1 MSTMRR
7 TKQKRNGDGA
17 MASILVIGSQGT
29 VGCPLVR
36 ELRKRKH
43 EVVTADTRHGK
54 ESSHLRCDISKYRQV
69 EKLFD
74 EGSFEYVYNL
84 AAEFGRKN
92 GEDYYEQLWETNV
105 IGLKNI
111 LRLQEQKKFR
121 LIHFSSS
128 EIYGELKTADGFL
141 KEEVSEQ
148 LPLKQNNDYAISKW
162 VNELQIKNSMETQ
175 QTETL
180 IVRLFNAYGPGEY
193 FTPYRS
199 VVTQFVY
206 KALHDLPYE
215 VYLKYYRVFM
225 YIDDLIPTLC
235 NIADR
240 FRAGKTYNIGGEEYV
255 EVKKVSDMILN
266 YLQKDDSLVKY
277 LDVDVHNVVSKRP
290 DIAKAKADLG
300 HRPVTPLTVGIP
312 LTIEWQRKQM
322 HES

>member
-1 MSTMRR
+1 MV
-7 TKQKRNGDGA
+7 
-17 MASILVIGSQGT
+17 SILVIGSQGT
-29 VGCPLVR
+29 IGRPLVR
-36 ELRKRKH
+36 ELINRGHK
-43 EVVTADTRHGK
+43 VTTADTRH
-54 ESSHLRCDISKYRQV
+54 SSDPNHTRCDISKYRQV
-69 EKLFD
+69 ERLFD
-74 EGSFEYVYNL
+74 VGGLEYVFNL

-111 LRLQEQKKFR
+111 LKMQEQKKFR

-128 EIYGELKTADGFL
+128 EIYAELETHDGFL
-141 KEEVSEQ
+141 REELSEQ

-162 VNELQIKNSMETQ
+162 VNELQIRNSIATK

-199 VVTQFVY
+199 VVSQFIF

-215 VYLKYYRVFM
+215 VYLDYYRVFM

-235 NIADR
+235 NIVDG
-240 FRAGKTYNIGGEEYV
+240 FKPGEVYNIGGEEYV

-266 YLQKDDSLVKY
+266 YLGKNDSLVRY
-277 LDVDVHNVVSKRP
+277 LGTDVHNVVSKRP
-290 DIAKAKADLG
+290 DITKAKRDLG
-300 HRPVTPLTVGIP
+300 HRPVTSLSVGIP
-312 LTIEWQRKQM
+312 KTIEWYKKVYFPP
-322 HES
+322 SKTPN

>member
-1 MSTMRR
+1 
-7 TKQKRNGDGA
+7 
-17 MASILVIGSQGT
+17 MASILVIGSSGT
-29 VGCPLVR
+29 IGCPLVR
-36 ELRKRKH
+36 GLRKRKH
-43 EVVTADTRHGK
+43 EVVTADTRHG
-54 ESSHLRCDISKYRQV
+54 EEPSHFRCDVSKYRQV
-69 EKLFD
+69 EKLFGN
-74 EGSFEYVYNL
+74 GSFEYVYNL

-128 EIYGELKTADGFL
+128 EIYGELKTKDGFL
-141 KEEVSEQ
+141 KEEFSEQ

-162 VNELQIKNSMETQ
+162 VNELQIRNSMATK

-206 KALHDLPYE
+206 KALHNLPYE
-215 VYLKYYRVFM
+215 VYLNYYRVFM
-225 YIDDLIPTLC
+225 YIDDLISTLC
-235 NIADR
+235 NIVDR
-240 FRAGKTYNIGGEEYV
+240 FKPRETYNIGGEEYV

-266 YLQKDDSLVKY
+266 YLNKDDSLVEY

-290 DIAKAKADLG
+290 DITKAKRDLE
-300 HRPVTPLTVGIP
+300 HKPTIPLSVGIP
-312 LTIEWQRKQM
+312 KTIEWHKQIYC
-322 HES
+322 